1 MCQEQKRIMLLSNT
15 KDLGRI
21 IQLSLEE
28 IAGWQVFLANLSVES
43 LAIVEIIQPDVILL
57 DTVLPD
63 LEGLPLLQMIQT
75 HSSIQNIPIVLLT
88 ERMLLKDRKLY
99 ASLGVVFAIAK
110 PFDLVNLAD
119 KIESK
124 LNNC

>member
-1 MCQEQKRIMLLSNT
+1 MCQEQRRIMLLSNT

-28 IAGWQVFLANLSVES
+28 IAGWQVFIASLSVES
-43 LAIVEIIQPDVILL
+43 LAIAEAIQPDVILL

-75 HSSIQNIPIVLLT
+75 HSSSQNIPIVLLT

-99 ASLGVVFAIAK
+99 ASLGMVSAIAK
-110 PFDLVNLAD
+110 PFDLIKLAD

-124 LNNC
+124 LT